1 MILLLGE
8 NQSWLYFKGCALG
21 SGWGRPLGGVRSP
34 LGGSSFELVLSE
46 VQLLHGV

>member
-1 MILLLGE
+1 M
-8 NQSWLYFKGCALG
+8 KGCALG

-46 VQLLHGV
+46 AQLLSDLTRLKTRIIVL